1 MRLCGTLTAP
11 CWSCARSKAALEDL
25 RHRPLFT
32 EVRGIG
38 ILRSSPKR
46 SSPKF
51 AKEVVI
57 NSSFAGCATS
67 SSASMVQL
75 LLKPGRRE
83 SSLTPHPAP
92 LTKGGSFY
100 ETHHIASGRHGP
112 NPVGGKRGGL
122 GGQQDR
128 H

>member
-1 MRLCGTLTAP
+1 MLEAHNPEIGQKEGPGLRAASAPLLT
-11 CWSCARSKAALEDL
+11 
-25 RHRPLFT
+25 LFT